1 VLVLVRHGEA
11 EGNAAGVL
19 LGRTDSPLTAR
30 GRAQAASLGAALGP
44 VGGVVSSP
52 LVRARATASALDS
65 AGGVEVDE
73 RWVEVDYGD
82 FEGRPLDAVPREVW
96 ARWRADTGFRPPG
109 GETLAE
115 VGVRVRGACEE
126 LFARRWAAARAE
138 QDVVVVSHV
147 SPIKA
152 AVAWALGVGDEVV
165 WHLHLATASVTRIGW
180 GADVPVLHRYN
191 EVVANEVVVEP
202 RAGA

>member
-1 VLVLVRHGEA
+1 MSRSVPSA
-11 EGNAAGVL
+11 
-19 LGRTDSPLTAR
+19 SSS
-30 GRAQAASLGAALGP
+30 RAP
-44 VGGVVSSP
+44 SSA
-52 LVRARATASALDS
+52 ARATASALTS
-65 AGGVEVDE
+65 ARPVEVDE
-73 RWVEVDYGD
+73 RWIEVDYGD
-82 FEGRPLDAVPREVW
+82 FEGRALEAVPRQVW

-126 LFARRWAAARAE
+126 LFARRGAGARAE
-138 QDVVVVSHV
+138 HHVVVVSHV

-180 GADVPVLHRYN
+180 GADVAVLHRYN
-191 EVVANEVVVEP
+191 EVLSDEAVPTEPVSTEPVSTGGVSTEPVSDQPVLEP
-202 RAGA
+202 RGGA